1 MPVRVPTAMRR
12 LRSLA
17 SARPHLPARLRSRRS
32 RVLVFI
38 GLLGPGLIAANAGN
52 DAGGIATYSEVG
64 AKYGYSLLWAMV
76 LITISLALVQRS
88 AARMGTVTGKGLA
101 ELIRE
106 GYGIRWSAFATLCV
120 LVANFGIC
128 ISDFVGVG
136 AALGL
141 AGVPVQLS
149 VPIAAL
155 GIWLIIVR
163 GSYRSA
169 ERVFIWL
176 TIPFFAYPIAAILA
190 HPDWGKVRHS
200 LVVPQVHASPAFLL
214 LFVAMAGTTITPY
227 MQLYLQSAV
236 VERGTTV
243 ADLKSESA
251 EAVGGSIFADLVAG
265 FIIVATGATLYVGG
279 IHSIGS
285 AADAAK
291 ALAPFAGQYAEL
303 LFGIGLLGARLLA
316 AAIPRVPLG
325 PRRAAPK
332 PARRGDPADRHLL
345 RRRREPRL
353 RKRDRPAARRGAG
366 LHRADHGDDRDLD
379 PGRDGPRHPGDL
391 AAGRGPGDQRATA
404 ADQPVLRLAPGAQR
418 GADGG
423 APQQGCCRLGD
434 GGDRRDHLDPV
445 TDPRRGHCAGP
456 LSVRF
461 RQ

>member
-1 MPVRVPTAMRR
+1 MRFQVRGRF
-12 LRSLA
+12 
-17 SARPHLPARLRSRRS
+17 RPRRS
-32 RVLVFI
+32 RIVVFL

-64 AKYGYSLLWAMV
+64 AKYGYTLLWAMV
-76 LITISLALVQRS
+76 LITVSLALVQRS

-106 GYGIRWSAFATLCV
+106 RYGIRWSAFATLCL

-141 AGVPVQLS
+141 AGVPVQVS
-149 VPIAAL
+149 VPIAGLA
-155 GIWLIIVR
+155 IWLVIVR

-190 HPDWGKVRHS
+190 HPDWGQVGHS
-200 LVVPQVHASPAFLL
+200 LVVPQVHTSPAFLL

-251 EAVGGSIFADLVAG
+251 EAVGGSIFADLIAG
-265 FIIVATGATLYVGG
+265 FIIIATGATLYVGG
-279 IHSIGS
+279 IHSIGT

-303 LFGIGLLGARLLA
+303 LFGVGLLGASLLA
-316 AAIPRVPLG
+316 AAILPIATSYAVAESLG
-325 PRRAAPK
+325 FEK
-332 PARRGDPADRHLL
+332 GIG
-345 RRRREPRL
+345 RRRDEAPVFIGLITAMIVISTLVAMVPGIPVIPLLVGVQVVNGLLLPINLFFVWRL
-353 RKRDRPAARRGAG
+353 ARNEELMGEHRNKGAV
-366 LHRADHGDDRDLD
+366 DWV
-379 PGRDGPRHPGDL
+379 
-391 AAGRGPGDQRATA
+391 TA
-404 ADQPVLRLAPGAQR
+404 ATVGITSTLSLILVAVTVLGL
-418 GADGG
+418 
-423 APQQGCCRLGD
+423 
-434 GGDRRDHLDPV
+434 
-445 TDPRRGHCAGP
+445 
-456 LSVRF
+456 
-461 RQ
+461 

>member
-1 MPVRVPTAMRR
+1 MRFPQVRGR
-12 LRSLA
+12 LRG
-17 SARPHLPARLRSRRS
+17 RRS
-32 RVLVFI
+32 RVLVLL
-38 GLLGPGLIAANAGN
+38 GLLGPGLIAANAAN

-64 AKYGYSLLWAMV
+64 AKYGYTLLWAML

-88 AARMGTVTGKGLA
+88 AARMGAVTGKGLA

-176 TIPFFAYPIAAILA
+176 TIPFFAYPVAAILA
-190 HPDWGKVRHS
+190 HPDWGKVGHA
-200 LVVPQVHASPAFLL
+200 LVVPQLHTSSTFLL

-227 MQLYLQSAV
+227 MQLYLQSAT
-236 VERGTTV
+236 VERGATV
-243 ADLKSESA
+243 ADLKTESG
-251 EAVGGSIFADLVAG
+251 EAVGGAIFADVVAA
-265 FIIVATGATLYVGG
+265 FIIAATGATPYVGG

-291 ALAPFAGQYAEL
+291 ALEPFAGPYAQL
-303 LFGIGLLGARLLA
+303 LFG
-316 AAIPRVPLG
+316 
-325 PRRAAPK
+325 
-332 PARRGDPADRHLL
+332 L
-345 RRRREPRL
+345 R
-353 RKRDRPAARRGAG
+353 
-366 LHRADHGDDRDLD
+366 
-379 PGRDGPRHPGDL
+379 
-391 AAGRGPGDQRATA
+391 
-404 ADQPVLRLAPGAQR
+404 
-418 GADGG
+418 
-423 APQQGCCRLGD
+423 
-434 GGDRRDHLDPV
+434 
-445 TDPRRGHCAGP
+445 
-456 LSVRF
+456 
-461 RQ
+461 